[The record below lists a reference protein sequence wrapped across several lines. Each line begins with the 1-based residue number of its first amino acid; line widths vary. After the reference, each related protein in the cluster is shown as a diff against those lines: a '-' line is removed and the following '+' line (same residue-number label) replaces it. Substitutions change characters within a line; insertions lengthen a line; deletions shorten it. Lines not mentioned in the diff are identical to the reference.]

1 MHLKLNSMLLCIFV
15 TMTLVS
21 VEAKGNLIVIPSGC
35 AAACPPGDKL
45 LCAKNTVTQG
55 LGTFESDCIFGR
67 FNSCHRTLES
77 KYLTNEHAP
86 TI

>member
-1 MHLKLNSMLLCIFV
+1 MHLKVYSMFFCLFV
-15 TMTLVS
+15 AMTIVN
-21 VEAKGNLIVIPSGC
+21 VEANGNLIVIPSGC

-45 LCAKNTVTQG
+45 LCARNTVTKT

-77 KYLTNEHAP
+77 KYLRY
-86 TI
+86 